1 MIVELVII
9 KNREG
14 ITPEEE
20 YADAQKGARAWL
32 PHSDLIA
39 KHFIRDGEVGG
50 AVYVW
55 PSKEAAQRAHDDKW
69 REGVLART
77 GGNPPEIRYFDLM
90 MSCEPRKQKITEYG
104 PLPAVESDAG
114 D

>member
-1 MIVELVII
+1 MIIELVII
-9 KNREG
+9 RNRDG

-20 YADAQKGARAWL
+20 YADALKGAAHWL
-32 PHSDLIA
+32 PHPELIA
-39 KHFIRDGEVGG
+39 KHFIRDGENGG

-90 MSCEPRKQKITEYG
+90 MSCEPPIQKITEYG
-104 PLPAVESDAG
+104 PPADAEG

>member
-14 ITPEEE
+14 ITYEQE
-20 YADAQKGARAWL
+20 YSDAQKGAQAWL
-32 PHSDLIA
+32 ANSDLIA
-39 KHFIRDGEVGG
+39 KHFIRDGAFGG
-50 AVYVW
+50 AVYFW

-90 MSCEPRKQKITEYG
+90 MSCEPQIQMVTEYG
-104 PLPAVESDAG
+104 PLASAEKNG
-114 D
+114 G

>member
-14 ITPEEE
+14 ITLEEE
-20 YADAQKGARAWL
+20 YSDARHGAEVWL
-32 PHSDLIA
+32 AHPDLIA

-50 AVYVW
+50 AVYFW
-55 PSKEAAQRAHDDKW
+55 PSKEAAQRAHDDRWK
-69 REGVLART
+69 EGVLART

-90 MSCEPRKQKITEYG
+90 MSCEPKIEKITEYG
-104 PLPAVESDAG
+104 SASAADKGDA
-114 D
+114 